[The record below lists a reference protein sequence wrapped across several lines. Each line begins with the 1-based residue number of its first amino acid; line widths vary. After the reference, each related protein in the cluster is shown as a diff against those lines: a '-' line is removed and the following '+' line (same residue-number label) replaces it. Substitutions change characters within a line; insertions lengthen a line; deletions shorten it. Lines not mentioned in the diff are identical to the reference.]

1 MNQRL
6 FALETSTMTKAELSA
21 ALCQQLGLNKRE
33 AREFVDAFFEELF
46 QKLAQDG
53 SFKIADFGSFTARTK
68 VARPGCNPR
77 TGAPMTVTARRVL
90 TFKPSAALRD
100 RVNSGPGDAGHEQ
113 P

>member
-6 FALETSTMTKAELSA
+6 FALGTSTITKAELSA
-21 ALCQQLGLNKRE
+21 ALCQRLGLNKRE

-53 SFKIADFGSFTARTK
+53 SIKIADFGSFTARTK

-77 TGAPMTVTARRVL
+77 TGAPMTVNARRVL
-90 TFKPSAALRD
+90 TFKPSATLRD
-100 RVNSGPGDAGHEQ
+100 RVN
-113 P
+113 

>member
-6 FALETSTMTKAELSA
+6 FVLETSTMTKAELSA

-53 SFKIADFGSFTARTK
+53 KCWEPAEREYKMPKYANWPGYEAGMPL
-68 VARPGCNPR
+68 VARRYCGLWGR
-77 TGAPMTVTARRVL
+77 G
-90 TFKPSAALRD
+90 S
-100 RVNSGPGDAGHEQ
+100 
-113 P
+113 